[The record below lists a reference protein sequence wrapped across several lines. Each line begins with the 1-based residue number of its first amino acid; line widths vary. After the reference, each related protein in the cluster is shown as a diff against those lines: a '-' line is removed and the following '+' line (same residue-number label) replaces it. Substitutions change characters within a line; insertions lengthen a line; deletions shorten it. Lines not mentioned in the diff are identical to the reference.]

1 MAGMS
6 RAVVAVAFACTLA
19 GCGQQMNQRQSSAL
33 LSGWV
38 QVGMTRAEVEHRLG
52 FPQKIEKVGTTA
64 FYFYAPGL
72 HILPT
77 MVSPHSP
84 VAIADGKVVGMGKS
98 YYDAALANAATVAAA
113 PSQTR

>member
-1 MAGMS
+1 MS
-6 RAVVAVAFACTLA
+6 KAVVAVALACALA

-64 FYFYAPGL
+64 FFFYAPGL
-72 HILPT
+72 YILPA

-84 VAIADGKVVGMGKS
+84 VAIADGKVAGMGKA
-98 YYDAALANAATVAAA
+98 YYEDAVAKATKAAAA
-113 PSQTR
+113 PD